1 MTDIPIAR
9 ILTIDYLPNTRT
21 VTVLCPHCDDQHTH
35 GWPYGDAN
43 IGHRHAHCS
52 PSNPGYEI
60 SIHRR

>member
-9 ILTIDYLPNTRT
+9 IQTISYGETSRF
-21 VTVLCPHCDDQHTH
+21 VTVECPHCDEQHTH

-43 IGHRHAHCS
+43 VGHRLAHCT
-52 PSNPGYEI
+52 PGNPGYEI